1 VSGQG
6 FDFCNYPVA
15 QLPIYSILMM
25 RKGDYGEVVR
35 MALETIRSN
44 KLRSALTV
52 LGIVIGVA
60 VVIGISSIVRGMNDQ
75 FQQAIAS
82 LGSNII
88 FAFHQPLAF
97 GRPSEEIRKRRE
109 LTFDDA
115 MAMKDLP
122 HVKAVDATLQYI
134 QLEFGQ
140 GTYVVKYGDRRAKNT
155 ILEGDS
161 GSLKDVYDLAL
172 TSGRW
177 FNETD
182 DEHHSAVILLG
193 SETAA
198 ALFPKSEALGKEI
211 NIEGQIF
218 TVIGVVEPQ
227 KNVFN
232 SGSNPNDNIVYFPLS
247 TFRKLHPELKQY
259 WITIKATTHDDM
271 PKAMDEMRE
280 LLRRRRKVAP
290 NAPDNFNIFTQDSL
304 SDVWNQIT
312 GAVFIFMFAV
322 SSVGLIVG
330 GVGVMNIMLVSVT
343 ERTREIGVRKAIGAR
358 KRDILLQFTLE
369 AITLT
374 ALGGILGVLLGAI
387 ITWTIPAIWS
397 SLPAQ
402 MSLFWT
408 LFGIGSA
415 AVEGL
420 VFGIYPAWKAANLD
434 PIESLR
440 YE

>member
-1 VSGQG
+1 
-6 FDFCNYPVA
+6 
-15 QLPIYSILMM
+15 MM

-198 ALFPKSEALGKEI
+198 ALFPQSDALGKEI
-211 NIEGQIF
+211 NIEGQVF

-280 LLRRRRKVAP
+280 LLRRRRKVPP

-374 ALGGILGVLLGAI
+374 AMGGILGVLLGAI

-408 LFGIGSA
+408 IFGIASA

>member
-1 VSGQG
+1 
-6 FDFCNYPVA
+6 
-15 QLPIYSILMM
+15 MM
-25 RKGDYGEVVR
+25 RKGDYGQIVR
-35 MALETIRSN
+35 MALDTIRSN

-60 VVIGISSIVRGMNDQ
+60 VVIGISSVVRGMNDQ
-75 FQQAIAS
+75 FQQAISS

-97 GRPSEEIRKRRE
+97 GPPTEEIRKRRE

-122 HVKAVDATLQYI
+122 HIKDVTATLQYL
-134 QLEFGQ
+134 QVEFGQ

-161 GSLKDVYDLAL
+161 GSLKDVYDIAL
-172 TSGRW
+172 SSGRW
-177 FNETD
+177 FNDTD
-182 DEHHSAVILLG
+182 DEHHSPVIILG
-193 SETAA
+193 SDTATE
-198 ALFPKSEALGKEI
+198 LFPKGETLGKEI
-211 NIEGQIF
+211 NIEGQMF
-218 TVIGVVEPQ
+218 TVIGVAAPM

-232 SGSNPNDNIVYFPLS
+232 NGKNPNDNIVYFPLS

-259 WITIKATTHDDM
+259 WITVKATSHDDM
-271 PKAMDEMRE
+271 PKAIDEMRE
-280 LLRRRRKVAP
+280 MLRRRRKVAP

-322 SSVGLIVG
+322 SSVGLVVG

-374 ALGGILGVLLGAI
+374 AIGGILGVLLGAM
-387 ITWTIPAIWS
+387 ITWTIPAIWDA
-397 SLPAQ
+397 LPAR
-402 MSLFWT
+402 MSVFWAT
-408 LFGIGSA
+408 FGFGSA
-415 AVEGL
+415 ALEGL
-420 VFGIYPAWKAANLD
+420 LFGIYPAWKAANLD